1 MWAFSTGNAKYLC
14 IINEFPKVYLAAS
27 IFLQWD
33 AGHKIISI
41 IVPPT
46 PKRWAE
52 WSLRPKLKNNGACWS
67 IRDFIVVDK
76 KLRYLWNNESLVSG
90 EQGCRHRN
98 NKTILLHAVSPTFR
112 TQPRLAASISAR
124 ITRCSQQMG
133 GAETARHG
141 RQFSSWVNTGIVLGQ
156 AATLHT
162 GIIQEPKKG
171 TERARIWVQVNMV
184 NPVQNYASSY
194 HNEYLT
200 W

>member
-1 MWAFSTGNAKYLC
+1 MWSYNSVNFEQQCVS
-14 IINEFPKVYLAAS
+14 FRFQKVYLAAS

-76 KLRYLWNNESLVSG
+76 KLRYLLDIERLISG
-90 EQGCRHRN
+90 EQCCRHRN
-98 NKTILLHAVSPTFR
+98 NKTIPLHAVSPTFR

-133 GAETARHG
+133 GDSETRETVFQLSQH
-141 RQFSSWVNTGIVLGQ
+141 
-156 AATLHT
+156 
-162 GIIQEPKKG
+162 
-171 TERARIWVQVNMV
+171 
-184 NPVQNYASSY
+184 
-194 HNEYLT
+194 
-200 W
+200 